1 MSVITAG
8 QVREVGPEL
17 QLISGV
23 EDRPKL
29 FGEGFLFE
37 EVRIF
42 KETEQKR
49 PL

>member
-1 MSVITAG
+1 VSVITAW
-8 QVREVGPEL
+8 QVREVGPAL
-17 QLISGV
+17 QLISDV

-42 KETEQKR
+42 KATEQKR